1 MRKSVFVLITLIT
14 CITFLVS
21 FMKPKASLYKNLK
34 VLPKDISKADMD
46 SVMKHFTQ
54 SLGVKCNFCHARLD
68 NEKKDWDFASDSIE
82 HKRIA
87 RYMIGMTRK
96 INKKYFEDDIKN
108 IDMPQMNEITC
119 YSCHNGK
126 EHPAKKPRMDQAQVP
141 RPDRPQGPPAAPLAP
156 PPASASK

>member
-1 MRKSVFVLITLIT
+1 MRKSVFVLLSLIT

-82 HKRIA
+82 HKRTA
-87 RYMIGMTRK
+87 RYMVGMTKK

-119 YSCHNGK
+119 YSCHNGR
-126 EHPAKKPRMDQAQVP
+126 EHPAKKPRMDQQQQGP
-141 RPDRPQGPPAAPLAP
+141 RPDRPQGPPPVNG
-156 PPASASK
+156 PAK